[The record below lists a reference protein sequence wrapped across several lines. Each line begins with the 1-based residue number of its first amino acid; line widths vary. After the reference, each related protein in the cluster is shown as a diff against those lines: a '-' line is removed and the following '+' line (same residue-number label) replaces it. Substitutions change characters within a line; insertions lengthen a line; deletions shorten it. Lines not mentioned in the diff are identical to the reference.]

1 MFPIFI
7 GFNSSL
13 SFLLVHF
20 PSLSAKSGPYDKSQC
35 KKPTL
40 LSPQPLPE
48 SEEGSEKLSSSFLPS
63 CPSSL
68 RGSFPLKTM
77 VSEVKKISGNAV
89 PLIGNDIDTD
99 RIIPARY
106 LKAITFDDL
115 GEGLFIDD
123 RKALNGEHPFDQTHY
138 QGAKILIANRN
149 FGCGSSREHAPQALA
164 KWGITALIGESFAEI
179 FFGNCVAMGIPC
191 VTSESEV
198 VKQLQEL
205 VTANPQEVV
214 TIDLEKL
221 QVQIGDFT
229 ASVVMIEG
237 TRSAFIAG
245 TWDACGQLVANA
257 QQVKATAAKLPY
269 IGWGNLAA
277 S

>member
-1 MFPIFI
+1 
-7 GFNSSL
+7 
-13 SFLLVHF
+13 
-20 PSLSAKSGPYDKSQC
+20 
-35 KKPTL
+35 
-40 LSPQPLPE
+40 
-48 SEEGSEKLSSSFLPS
+48 
-63 CPSSL
+63 
-68 RGSFPLKTM
+68 M
-77 VSEVKKISGNAV
+77 VSEVKQISGNAV

-106 LKAITFDDL
+106 LKAVTFDGL
-115 GEGLFIDD
+115 GEAVFIDD
-123 RKALNGEHPFDQTHY
+123 RKALNGEHPFDQIHY

-164 KWGITALIGESFAEI
+164 KWGIKALIGESFAEI

-191 VTSESEV
+191 VTVPSGI

-205 VTANPQEVV
+205 VITNPQEVI
-214 TIDLEKL
+214 TITLEKL

-229 ASVVMIEG
+229 VSVVMSEG
-237 TRSAFIAG
+237 TRTAFVSG

-257 QQVKATAAKLPY
+257 PQVKATAAKLPY
-269 IGWGNLAA
+269 IAWGNLAA